1 MTPSVRR
8 RIDTAARTSL
18 FLYANTSVVLPVCLL
33 AVTSELGFSFTQAG
47 ALSLIGSFVQFGI
60 LLGAI
65 PIAAAMG
72 KIRPLRWGIWI
83 IAGGLLLFTRIT
95 GYVQALAAIAVIAL
109 GQALIEAL
117 QTPLIEDIHPEDDGS
132 RQVLLHSFWPMGI
145 IVGTVL
151 TGEALSRGV
160 PWRIVFIALAALCLL
175 GGTLYPNRAK
185 AALPRSRADLSHMG
199 EIFSRPLFWVFCFA
213 LAFAGAAE
221 GGFTFWTASYIQIEF
236 GTLPR
241 SGGLGTAFFSLGMAA
256 GRLTT
261 SRIAARFGLR
271 RILVIAVAMALLFGI
286 SVFFIRSLP
295 MLYGVM
301 VIMGLFIAPF
311 WPALQTYT
319 VRRLGADPT
328 MVMVFMSCFGVIG
341 FAGASFLMGIIGDTF
356 GLRTSFLVAPC
367 ALSVLLALIALERRI
382 DPPKRPLGID

>member
-1 MTPSVRR
+1 MTPSVKR
-8 RIDTAARTSL
+8 RIDLAARTSL
-18 FLYANTSVVLPVCLL
+18 LLYANTSVVLPVSLL

-47 ALSLIGSFVQFGI
+47 SLSLIGSIVQFGI

-83 IAGGLLLFTRIT
+83 IAGGLALFTRVT
-95 GYVQALAAIAVIAL
+95 GYVQAVAAVAVIAL

-132 RQVLLHSFWPMGI
+132 NQVLLHSFWPIGI
-145 IVGTVL
+145 IIGTLL
-151 TGEALSRGV
+151 TGEALSRGI
-160 PWRIVFIALAALCLL
+160 PWRTVFITLAVLCLL
-175 GGTLYPNRAK
+175 GGTLYPHRAK
-185 AALPRSRADLSHMG
+185 AALPRSRADLSHVG
-199 EIFSRPLFWVFCFA
+199 EILSRPIFWLFCFA

-221 GGFTFWTASYIQIEF
+221 GGFTFWTASYIQVEF

-256 GRLTT
+256 GRITT
-261 SRIAARFGLR
+261 SRIAARFGLK
-271 RILVIAVAMALLFGI
+271 RILVIAVSMALVFGI
-286 SVFFIRSLP
+286 SVFFIRSLT

-319 VRRLGADPT
+319 VRRLGADAT

-341 FAGASFLMGIIGDTF
+341 FAGASFLMGIIGDKF
-356 GLRTSFLVAPC
+356 GLRTSFLAAPC
-367 ALSVLLALIALERRI
+367 ALFVLLVLVLLERRFE
-382 DPPKRPLGID
+382 PPEAPKRV